1 MNTILEGFGWLT
13 TADNWWGSNG
23 IAEALREH
31 LWYSLLAL
39 LGAAAIGLPVGLA
52 IGHTGRGRYVA
63 ANPQKRQDI
72 AKDET
77 WIDLRSDPRFVT
89 LFGKPGGN

>member
-52 IGHTGRGRYVA
+52 IGHTGRGR
-63 ANPQKRQDI
+63 
-72 AKDET
+72 
-77 WIDLRSDPRFVT
+77 
-89 LFGKPGGN
+89 